1 MRGECVRYVRGM
13 QSECKENATGP
24 LLQAKRPVQETVA
37 QLFRQL
43 LRELAQSPETM
54 HKQYETSPG
63 KATKVATHKKT
74 RLEIERERV
83 SGRKREKKASSWR
96 RQKHRVFPTCGHV
109 PAIET
114 QFSQLAKHQAH
125 SHTCTLAHTHIP
137 IQLQM
142 QFTIFTPIAIKA
154 VSEIHT

>member
-24 LLQAKRPVQETVA
+24 LLQAKRPVQQTVA

-74 RLEIERERV
+74 RLEIERERERV

-125 SHTCTLAHTHIP
+125 THMHTRTNTHTY
-137 IQLQM
+137 
-142 QFTIFTPIAIKA
+142 TVTNA
-154 VSEIHT
+154 VYNFHANCHKSRK